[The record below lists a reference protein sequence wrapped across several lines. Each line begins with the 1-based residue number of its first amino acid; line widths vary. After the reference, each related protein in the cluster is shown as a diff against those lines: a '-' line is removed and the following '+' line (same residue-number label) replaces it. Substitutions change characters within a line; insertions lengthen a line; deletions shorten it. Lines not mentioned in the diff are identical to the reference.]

1 MAASGSPLQSGG
13 SGCTACK
20 GTGWMEILGSG
31 MVHPAVL
38 DAAGVDSE
46 RYTGWAFG
54 MGPHRIALLRYGVP
68 DIRLLLGGDMRFL
81 EAVGRPGGA
90 DA

>member
-1 MAASGSPLQSGG
+1 
-13 SGCTACK
+13 
-20 GTGWMEILGSG
+20 
-31 MVHPAVL
+31 VHL
-38 DAAGVDSE
+38 DPE

-81 EAVGRPGGA
+81 EAVGRPGETDGGE
-90 DA
+90 

>member
-1 MAASGSPLQSGG
+1 
-13 SGCTACK
+13 
-20 GTGWMEILGSG
+20 MEILGCG

-38 DAAGVDSE
+38 ENCKLDSE
-46 RYTGWAFG
+46 KYTGWAFG

-81 EAVGRPGGA
+81 EAVGRPGGTGG
-90 DA
+90 

>member
-1 MAASGSPLQSGG
+1 
-13 SGCTACK
+13 
-20 GTGWMEILGSG
+20 MEILGCG
-31 MVHPAVL
+31 MVHEVVL
-38 DAAGVDSE
+38 ENVNLDPE

-81 EAVGRPGGA
+81 EQVGRPGEAGGGG

>member
-1 MAASGSPLQSGG
+1 
-13 SGCTACK
+13 
-20 GTGWMEILGSG
+20 MEILGCG
-31 MVHPAVL
+31 MVHEKVL
-38 DAAGVDSE
+38 ENVGVDPE

-81 EAVGRPGGA
+81 ESVGRPGGTESGTTR
-90 DA
+90 